1 MLQIDDQGMLVS
13 AHVRS
18 KRFSQ
23 IERQPMLEVRGIVV
37 HQTGAGSAISSFNSY
52 GNANAN
58 GAHFLIDKDGLIYQ
72 TASVYRRTNHVG
84 ALQARCLVEYT
95 CKPAEFKKSD
105 AFPQQSAVDRMHA
118 IEVLKSVPA
127 RYPSNADSIGIEIVG
142 KPSLPP
148 GKVAPKDATP
158 KQKEI
163 YFNNNAVYE
172 PVNTAQ
178 NMSLRWLV
186 AELIQTLKVSEKEVF
201 RHPVVSRKNPTEAS
215 TASW

>member
-1 MLQIDDQGMLVS
+1 MLQIDDQGMVVS
-13 AHVRS
+13 AHVRPR
-18 KRFSQ
+18 RFSQ
-23 IERQPMLEVRGIVV
+23 IEKQPMVEVRGIIV
-37 HQTGAGSAISSFNSY
+37 HQTGADRALSSFNSY

-58 GAHFLIDKDGLIYQ
+58 GAHFLIDKDGVIYQ
-72 TASVYRRTNHVG
+72 TASVYKRTNHVG
-84 ALQARCLVEYT
+84 ALQARCLAEYT
-95 CKPAEFKKSD
+95 CKPAEFKKST
-105 AFPQQSAVDRMHA
+105 AFSQESLVDRMHA
-118 IEVLKSVPA
+118 IEVLKSVPV

-148 GKVAPKDATP
+148 GKMAPKGATP

-172 PVNTAQ
+172 PVNAAQ

-186 AELIQTLKVSEKEVF
+186 AELIQALKVSDKEVF

>member
-1 MLQIDDQGMLVS
+1 MLQIDDQGMLLS
-13 AHVRS
+13 AHVRA
-18 KRFSQ
+18 KRFPQ
-23 IERQPMLEVRGIVV
+23 IEKQPMVEVRGVVV
-37 HQTGAGSAISSFNSY
+37 HQTGADRAVSSFNSY

-58 GAHFLIDKDGLIYQ
+58 GAHFLIDKDGVIYQ
-72 TASVYRRTNHVG
+72 TASVYKRTNHVG
-84 ALQARCLVEYT
+84 ALQARCLAEYT
-95 CKPAEFKKSD
+95 CKPAEFKKSS
-105 AFPQQSAVDRMHA
+105 AFPQTSVVDRTHA

-142 KPSLPP
+142 KPNLPP
-148 GKVAPKDATP
+148 GKVAPKGATP
-158 KQKEI
+158 RQQEV

-178 NMSLRWLV
+178 NISLRWLV